1 MELVPI
7 IKTLLLYGSIFFT
20 AVIVISFVLSKL
32 KNNNKSEL
40 KEYDLVPNYIN
51 KPTAVKQNVKVIRR
65 SEIIDD
71 RRKTVVREKPTYI
84 KPIDV
89 NRKRKDEKRKLE
101 NPSIY
106 YLDSKKNSTRTT
118 RVNELRNGPTIE
130 ELKSET
136 KARRFTVLNENIES
150 NNPHTSYLENR
161 FTKSFSY
168 GR

>member
-7 IKTLLLYGSIFFT
+7 IKTLLFYGSIFFT

-32 KNNNKSEL
+32 KNSNKSEL
-40 KEYDLVPNYIN
+40 KDYDLIPNYIN
-51 KPTAVKQNVKVIRR
+51 KPTTVNQNVKVIKR
-65 SEIIDD
+65 SEIIDN
-71 RRKTVVREKPTYI
+71 RRKTVIKEKPTYI

-89 NRKRKDEKRKLE
+89 NRNRNNEKKKLE

-106 YLDSKKNSTRTT
+106 YLDSRKNSSKTT

-130 ELKSET
+130 ELKSES
-136 KARRFTVLNENIES
+136 KAKRFTVLNENIES